1 MMTPIQIAEAL
12 PRNVGSKLFLHF
24 KNPTAIMIE
33 NYWRE
38 PEILK
43 KNWMIAQLNRYNWLT
58 FSDHLHNYGKGVVNL
73 VNVRR
78 KLRES
83 SLKTKIL
90 LNNLL
95 DPCDGSNTIGNG
107 MLIHIFP
114 NFTLVINNFGRM
126 IKKLWKCNKRGINP
140 TDHNEWKMRS
150 LFGGVYP
157 IHCRPKARVPRN
169 PFTGAWNLRWK
180 SDGDLR
186 KLIAKKW
193 DRKPWRMCEW
203 DGAGT
208 IVKRLDGSSYVF
220 MGPLNVEF
228 IPHRS
233 WTIDPYL

>member
-1 MMTPIQIAEAL
+1 MLTPIQIAEAL
-12 PRNVGSKLFLHF
+12 PRNVGARIFMHF
-24 KNPTAIMIE
+24 KHPTVEMIE
-33 NYWRE
+33 DYWRE

-58 FSDHLHNYGKGVVNL
+58 HSDHLHNYGKGVVNL

-83 SLKTKIL
+83 SLKTKIQ
-90 LNNLL
+90 LNNIL
-95 DPCDGSNTIGNG
+95 DPCDGAPLGPHFPG
-107 MLIHIFP
+107 MLIHTFP

-126 IKKLWKCNKRGINP
+126 IKKLWKCNKRGIKS

-157 IHCRPKARVPRN
+157 IN
-169 PFTGAWNLRWK
+169 PWTGDWNIRWK
-180 SDGDLR
+180 KDGDLR

-193 DRKPWRMCEW
+193 DRQPWRMCQWE
-203 DGAGT
+203 GAGT
-208 IVKRLDGSSYVF
+208 IVKKLDGSSYVY
-220 MGPLNVEF
+220 MGPLNMEF
-228 IPHRS
+228 IPNRS

>member
-1 MMTPIQIAEAL
+1 MTPIQIAQAL
-12 PRNVGSKLFLHF
+12 PRNVGSKLFMHF
-24 KNPTAIMIE
+24 KHPTVEMIQDF
-33 NYWRE
+33 WRE

-58 FSDHLHNYGKGVVNL
+58 HNDRLHNYGEGVVNL
-73 VNVRR
+73 SNIRR
-78 KLRES
+78 KLRNPNCP
-83 SLKTKIL
+83 LKTRIK
-90 LNNLL
+90 LNNIL
-95 DPCDGSNTIGNG
+95 DPCSGTTTNG
-107 MLIHIFP
+107 VFIE
-114 NFTLVINNFGRM
+114 NFGDFVLVVQNLKHM
-126 IKKLWKCNKRGINP
+126 KKKLWGCEKKGIRYD
-140 TDHNEWKMRS
+140 DHNEWKMRS

-180 SDGDLR
+180 SGGDLR

-193 DRKPWRMCEW
+193 DRQPWRMCEW

-228 IPHRS
+228 VPHRS